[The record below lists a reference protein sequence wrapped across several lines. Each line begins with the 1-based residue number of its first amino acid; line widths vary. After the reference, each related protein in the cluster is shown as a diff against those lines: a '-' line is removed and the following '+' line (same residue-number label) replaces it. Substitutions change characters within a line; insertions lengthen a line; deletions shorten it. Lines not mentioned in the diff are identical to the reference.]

1 MSERLAILGQSA
13 PAANTDVDLYTVPAG
28 REVSGILTV
37 CNRSAVEVRFHVAR
51 RVGGAALASLQ
62 YAYFDTP
69 LGANASFV
77 RSGLAMQGGVV
88 VTVRAS
94 TADVTFTLEGSEVIV

>member
-37 CNRSAVEVRFHVAR
+37 CNRGAAEGRFRVALR
-51 RVGGAALASLQ
+51 PGGAAIANPHYL
-62 YAYFDTP
+62 YFDTA
-69 LGANASFV
+69 LWGNSVHAQA
-77 RSGLAMQGGVV
+77 GIALQAGVV
-88 VTVRAS
+88 VTVRAT
-94 TADVTFTLEGSEVIV
+94 TADLSFTLQGSEVTI